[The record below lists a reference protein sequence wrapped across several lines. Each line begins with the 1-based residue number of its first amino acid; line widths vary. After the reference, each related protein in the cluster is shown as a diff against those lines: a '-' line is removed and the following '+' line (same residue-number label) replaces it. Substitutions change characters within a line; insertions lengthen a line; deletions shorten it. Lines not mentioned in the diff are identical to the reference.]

1 MYQNFQEI
9 IGYSLFFP
17 TWIKFISL
25 SLVGTDNDMWNT
37 VQNNK
42 HKEENL
48 KMKKWKNIRTP
59 SITKKCESKQ
69 LNKVHATELS
79 DENGTIFF
87 FFYDLNGSMY
97 KNEPTM

>member
-9 IGYSLFFP
+9 IGYSLLFP

-37 VQNNK
+37 IQNNK

-48 KMKKWKNIRTP
+48 KMKKGHHQYF
-59 SITKKCESKQ
+59 TKKCESK
-69 LNKVHATELS
+69 
-79 DENGTIFF
+79 
-87 FFYDLNGSMY
+87 
-97 KNEPTM
+97 

>member
-1 MYQNFQEI
+1 MYENFQEI

-37 VQNNK
+37 IQNNK

-48 KMKKWKNIRTP
+48 KMKKGHHQYF
-59 SITKKCESKQ
+59 TKKCESK
-69 LNKVHATELS
+69 
-79 DENGTIFF
+79 
-87 FFYDLNGSMY
+87 
-97 KNEPTM
+97 